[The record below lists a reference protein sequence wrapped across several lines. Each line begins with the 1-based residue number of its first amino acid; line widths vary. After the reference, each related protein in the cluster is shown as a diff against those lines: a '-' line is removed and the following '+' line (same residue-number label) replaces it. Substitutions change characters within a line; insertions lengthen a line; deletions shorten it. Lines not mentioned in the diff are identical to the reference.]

1 MHSPNPNNEYE
12 FLWNR
17 IMTDTPPSKLAQVLQ
32 AGQFAMTA
40 ETSPPDAASA
50 HTVLDRVTCLKG
62 VADAVNVTD
71 GASARVHMSA
81 LAAAAIMAREGI
93 EPVLQLTTRDRN
105 RLALQGDVVGAAA
118 LGIHNFLCLTGDKMS
133 AGDQPDAA
141 EVFEIDSGE
150 LMRQMRDMRDT
161 GTFPCGREI
170 SPAPA
175 FFLGAAEMPAE
186 PGDNWPA
193 ARLQAK
199 IDNGTQFFQ
208 TQYCFE
214 LDKVKRYCQALVDGG
229 FTEQAHFLIGIGPL
243 ASAKSARWMN
253 ANLFGVHVPDEI
265 ITRLQGAADQK
276 AEGRAICAELLQ
288 GFADIEGCAGAHL
301 MAPHQEAACAQV
313 IQESGL
319 LELRN

>member
-1 MHSPNPNNEYE
+1 
-12 FLWNR
+12 
-17 IMTDTPPSKLAQVLQ
+17 MTETVPSKLAQVL
-32 AGQFAMTA
+32 ANGQFAITA
-40 ETSPPDAASA
+40 ETSPPDSASPQA
-50 HTVLDRVTCLKG
+50 VLDRVSCLKG
-62 VADAVNVTD
+62 LADAVNVTD

-93 EPVLQLTTRDRN
+93 EPVLQQTTRDRN
-105 RLALQGDVVGAAA
+105 RLALQGDVLGAAA

-133 AGDQPDAA
+133 AGDQPEAA

-150 LMRQMRDMRDT
+150 LMRQMRDMRNS
-161 GTFPCGREI
+161 GSYPSGREI
-170 SPAPA
+170 KPAPVL
-175 FFLGAAEMPAE
+175 FLGAAEMPAE
-186 PGDNWPA
+186 PGDHWPA

-229 FTEQAHFLIGIGPL
+229 FTEQAHYLIGIGPL

-253 ANLFGVHVPDEI
+253 ENLFGVHVPDKI
-265 ITRLQGAADQK
+265 IERLEGANDQK

-288 GFADIEGCAGAHL
+288 SFSEIEGCAGAHL
-301 MAPHQEAACAQV
+301 MAPHGEASCAQV

>member
-1 MHSPNPNNEYE
+1 
-12 FLWNR
+12 
-17 IMTDTPPSKLAQVLQ
+17 MTETAPSKLAQVLQ

-40 ETSPPDAASA
+40 ETSPPDSSSPQS
-50 HTVLDRVTCLKG
+50 VLDRVVCLKG
-62 VADAVNVTD
+62 MADAVNVTD

-93 EPVLQLTTRDRN
+93 EPVLQQTTRDRN
-105 RLALQGDVVGAAA
+105 RLALQGDVLGAAA
-118 LGIHNFLCLTGDKMS
+118 LGIHNFLCLTGDKMA

-150 LMRQMRDMRDT
+150 LMRQMRDMRDA
-161 GTFPCGREI
+161 GTYPSGREI
-170 SPAPA
+170 NPAPSP
-175 FFLGAAEMPAE
+175 FLGAAEMPAE

-214 LDKVKRYCQALVDGG
+214 LEKVKRYCRALVDGG

-243 ASAKSARWMN
+243 ASARSARWMN
-253 ANLFGVHVPDEI
+253 ENLFGVHVPDEI
-265 ITRLQGAADQK
+265 IKRLEAADDQK

-288 GFADIEGCAGAHL
+288 GFSEIEGCAGAHL
-301 MAPHQEAACAQV
+301 MAPHGEASCAQV

>member
-1 MHSPNPNNEYE
+1 
-12 FLWNR
+12 
-17 IMTDTPPSKLAQVLQ
+17 MTETAPSKLAQVLQ

-40 ETSPPDAASA
+40 ETSPPDSSSPQS
-50 HTVLDRVTCLKG
+50 VLDRVVCLKG
-62 VADAVNVTD
+62 LSDAVNVTD

-93 EPVLQLTTRDRN
+93 EPVLQQTTRDRN
-105 RLALQGDVVGAAA
+105 RLALQGDVLGAAA
-118 LGIHNFLCLTGDKMS
+118 LGIHNFLCLTGDKMA

-150 LMRQMRDMRDT
+150 LMRQMRDMRDA
-161 GTFPCGREI
+161 GTYPSGREI
-170 SPAPA
+170 NPAPSL
-175 FFLGAAEMPAE
+175 FLGAAEMPAE

-214 LDKVKRYCQALVDGG
+214 LEKVRRYCQALVDGG
-229 FTEQAHFLIGIGPL
+229 FTEQAYFLIGIGPL
-243 ASAKSARWMN
+243 ASARSARWMN
-253 ANLFGVHVPDEI
+253 DNLFGVHVPDEI
-265 ITRLQGAADQK
+265 IKRLEGADDQK
-276 AEGRAICAELLQ
+276 TEGRAICAELLQ
-288 GFADIEGCAGAHL
+288 GFSEIEGCAGAHL
-301 MAPHQEAACAQV
+301 MAPHGEASCAQV

>member
-1 MHSPNPNNEYE
+1 
-12 FLWNR
+12 
-17 IMTDTPPSKLAQVLQ
+17 MTDTAPGKLAQVLQ

-40 ETSPPDAASA
+40 ETSPPDSSSPQS
-50 HTVLDRVTCLKG
+50 VLDRVVCLKG
-62 VADAVNVTD
+62 LADAVNVTD

-93 EPVLQLTTRDRN
+93 EPVLQQTTRDRN
-105 RLALQGDVVGAAA
+105 RLALQGDVLGAAA
-118 LGIHNFLCLTGDKMS
+118 LGIHNFLCLTGDKMA

-150 LMRQMRDMRDT
+150 LMRQMRDMRDA
-161 GTFPCGREI
+161 GTYPSGREI
-170 SPAPA
+170 NPAPSL
-175 FFLGAAEMPAE
+175 FLGAAEMPAE

-214 LDKVKRYCQALVDGG
+214 LEKVRRYCQTLVDGG

-243 ASAKSARWMN
+243 ASARSARWMN
-253 ANLFGVHVPDEI
+253 DNLFGVHVPDETI
-265 ITRLQGAADQK
+265 KRLEAADDQK

-288 GFADIEGCAGAHL
+288 GFSEIEGCAGAHL
-301 MAPHQEAACAQV
+301 MAPHGEASCAQV

>member
-1 MHSPNPNNEYE
+1 MNDS
-12 FLWNR
+12 
-17 IMTDTPPSKLAQVLQ
+17 TPSKLAQTLRS
-32 AGQFAMTA
+32 GYFAMTA

-50 HTVLDRVTCLKG
+50 DAVLARVECLRG

-81 LAAAAIMAREGI
+81 LAAATIMARAGI

-105 RLALQGDVVGAAA
+105 QLALQGDVVGASA
-118 LGIHNFLCLTGDKMS
+118 LGIHNFLCLTGDRMA
-133 AGDQPDAA
+133 AGDQPDVA

-150 LMRQMRDMRDT
+150 LMRQMRDMRDQAQ
-161 GTFPCGREI
+161 FPSGRRIE
-170 SPAPA
+170 PAPSL
-175 FFLGAAEMPAE
+175 FLGAAEMPAE

-214 LDKVKRYCQALVDGG
+214 LDKVRRYCQGLVDGG
-229 FTEQAHFLIGIGPL
+229 FTEQAYFLIGIGPL

-253 ANLFGVHVPDEI
+253 ENLFGVHVPDAI
-265 ITRLQGAADQK
+265 IHRLEGATDQK

-288 GFADIEGCAGAHL
+288 GMSEIEGCAGAHL

-313 IQESGL
+313 IRESGL
-319 LELRN
+319 LELRDA

>member
-1 MHSPNPNNEYE
+1 MNQP
-12 FLWNR
+12 
-17 IMTDTPPSKLAQVLQ
+17 IPSKLAQVLA
-32 AGQFAMTA
+32 AGHFAITA

-50 HTVLDRVTCLKG
+50 QAVLDRVDCLKG
-62 VADAVNVTD
+62 LADAVNVTD

-81 LAAAAIMAREGI
+81 FAAATIMAQAGI
-93 EPVLQLTTRDRN
+93 EPVLQMTTRDRN
-105 RLALQGDVVGAAA
+105 RLALQGDVVGASA

-141 EVFEIDSGE
+141 EVFELDSGE
-150 LMRQMRDMRDT
+150 LMRQMRDMRDA
-161 GTFPCGREI
+161 GSFPSGRQI
-170 SPAPA
+170 DPPPAL
-175 FFLGAAEMPAE
+175 FLGAAEMPAE

-214 LDKVKRYCQALVDGG
+214 RDKVKRYCQALVDGG

-253 ANLFGVHVPDEI
+253 DNLFGVHVPEHI
-265 ITRLQGAADQK
+265 IERLEGADDQR

-288 GFADIEGCAGAHL
+288 GFSEIEGCAGAHL
-301 MAPHQEAACAQV
+301 MAPHGEASCAQV
-313 IQESGL
+313 IAESGL
-319 LELRN
+319 LELRT

>member
-1 MHSPNPNNEYE
+1 
-12 FLWNR
+12 
-17 IMTDTPPSKLAQVLQ
+17 MTGTATSKLAQVLQ
-32 AGQFAMTA
+32 AGQFAITA
-40 ETSPPDAASA
+40 ETSPPDSSSPES
-50 HTVLDRVTCLKG
+50 VLDRVVCLKG
-62 VADAVNVTD
+62 LADAVNVTD

-93 EPVLQLTTRDRN
+93 EPVLQQTTRDRN
-105 RLALQGDVVGAAA
+105 RLALQGDVLGAAA
-118 LGIHNFLCLTGDKMS
+118 LGIQNFLCLTGDKMA

-150 LMRQMRDMRDT
+150 LMRQMRDMRDA
-161 GTFPCGREI
+161 GTYPSGREI
-170 SPAPA
+170 NPAPSL
-175 FFLGAAEMPAE
+175 FLGAAEMPAE

-214 LDKVKRYCQALVDGG
+214 LEKVRRYCQALVDGG

-243 ASAKSARWMN
+243 ASARSARWMN
-253 ANLFGVHVPDEI
+253 DNLFGVHVPDDI
-265 ITRLQGAADQK
+265 IKRLEDASDQK

-288 GFADIEGCAGAHL
+288 GFAEIEGCAGAHL

-319 LELRN
+319 LEIRN

>member
-1 MHSPNPNNEYE
+1 
-12 FLWNR
+12 
-17 IMTDTPPSKLAQVLQ
+17 MTETTPSKLAQVLE

-40 ETSPPDAASA
+40 ETSPPDSSSPQS
-50 HTVLDRVTCLKG
+50 VLDRVDCLKG
-62 VADAVNVTD
+62 LADAVNVTD

-93 EPVLQLTTRDRN
+93 EPVLQQTTRDRN
-105 RLALQGDVVGAAA
+105 RLALQGDVLGAAA
-118 LGIHNFLCLTGDKMS
+118 LGVHNFLCLTGDKMA

-141 EVFEIDSGE
+141 EVFEIDSGQ
-150 LMRQMRDMRDT
+150 LMRQMRDMRDA
-161 GTFPCGREI
+161 GTYPSGREI
-170 SPAPA
+170 NPAPSL
-175 FFLGAAEMPAE
+175 FLGAAEMPAE

-214 LDKVKRYCQALVDGG
+214 LDKVRRYCQALVDGG

-243 ASAKSARWMN
+243 ASARSARWMN
-253 ANLFGVHVPDEI
+253 DNLFGVQVPDEI
-265 ITRLQGAADQK
+265 ITRLEAADDQK

-288 GFADIEGCAGAHL
+288 GFSEIEGCAGAHL
-301 MAPHQEAACAQV
+301 MAPHGEASCAQV

-319 LELRN
+319 LGLRK

>member
-1 MHSPNPNNEYE
+1 
-12 FLWNR
+12 
-17 IMTDTPPSKLAQVLQ
+17 
-32 AGQFAMTA
+32 TA

-50 HTVLDRVTCLKG
+50 QAVIDRVTCLKG
-62 VADAVNVTD
+62 LADAVNVTD

-81 LAAAAIMAREGI
+81 FAAATIMTREGI

-105 RLALQGDVVGAAA
+105 RLALQGDVVGACA
-118 LGIHNFLCLTGDKMS
+118 LGIHNFLCLTGDKMA

-150 LMRQMRDMRDT
+150 LMRQMRDMRDS
-161 GTFPCGREI
+161 GSFPSGRQI
-170 SPAPA
+170 DPAPSL
-175 FFLGAAEMPAE
+175 FLGAAEMPAE

-229 FTEQAHFLIGIGPL
+229 FTEQAYFLIGIGPL
-243 ASAKSARWMN
+243 ASARSARWMN
-253 ANLFGVHVPDEI
+253 ENLFGVYVPDNI
-265 ITRLQGAADQK
+265 IERLEGAADQK

-288 GFADIEGCAGAHL
+288 GFSEIEGCAGAHL
-301 MAPHQEAACAQV
+301 MAPHGEASCAQV
-313 IQESGL
+313 IRESGL
-319 LELRN
+319 LEIRN

>member
-1 MHSPNPNNEYE
+1 
-12 FLWNR
+12 
-17 IMTDTPPSKLAQVLQ
+17 MTETAPSKLAQVLQ

-40 ETSPPDAASA
+40 ETSPPDSSSPQS
-50 HTVLDRVTCLKG
+50 VLDRVVCLKG
-62 VADAVNVTD
+62 MADAVNVTD

-93 EPVLQLTTRDRN
+93 EPVLQQTTRDRN
-105 RLALQGDVVGAAA
+105 RLALQGDVLGAAA
-118 LGIHNFLCLTGDKMS
+118 LGIHNFLCLTGDKMA

-141 EVFEIDSGE
+141 ELFEIDSGE
-150 LMRQMRDMRDT
+150 LMRQMRDMRDD
-161 GTFPCGREI
+161 GTYPSGREI
-170 SPAPA
+170 NPAPSL
-175 FFLGAAEMPAE
+175 FLGAAEMPAE

-214 LDKVKRYCQALVDGG
+214 LEKVKRYCRALVDGG

-243 ASAKSARWMN
+243 ASARSARWMN
-253 ANLFGVHVPDEI
+253 ENLFGVHVPDEI
-265 ITRLQGAADQK
+265 IKRLEAADDQK

-288 GFADIEGCAGAHL
+288 GFSEIEGCAGAHL
-301 MAPHQEAACAQV
+301 MAPHGEASCAQV
-313 IQESGL
+313 IKESGL

>member
-1 MHSPNPNNEYE
+1 
-12 FLWNR
+12 
-17 IMTDTPPSKLAQVLQ
+17 MTISAPSKLAQVLK

-40 ETSPPDAASA
+40 ETSPPDSASA
-50 HTVLDRVTCLKG
+50 KTVLDRVSCLKG

-81 LAAAAIMAREGI
+81 LATAAIMAREGI
-93 EPVLQLTTRDRN
+93 DPVLQMTTRDRN
-105 RLALQGDVVGAAA
+105 RLALQGDALGAAA
-118 LGIHNFLCLTGDKMS
+118 LGINNFLCLTGDKMS
-133 AGDQPDAA
+133 AGDQPEAA

-150 LMRQMRDMRDT
+150 MMRQFRDMRDKAEY
-161 GTFPCGREI
+161 PSGRSI
-170 SPAPA
+170 DPAPSL
-175 FFLGAAEMPAE
+175 FLGAAEMPAE

-208 TQYCFE
+208 TQYCFDLE
-214 LDKVKRYCQALVDGG
+214 KVKRYCQGLVDGG
-229 FTEQAHFLIGIGPL
+229 FTEQAYFLIGIGPL

-253 ANLFGVHVPDEI
+253 ENLFGVHVPDAI
-265 ITRLQGAADQK
+265 IDRLEGAQDQK

-288 GFADIEGCAGAHL
+288 GFSEIEGCAGAHL

-313 IQESGL
+313 ILESGL
-319 LELRN
+319 LDLRS

>member
-1 MHSPNPNNEYE
+1 MNQP
-12 FLWNR
+12 
-17 IMTDTPPSKLAQVLQ
+17 IPSKLAQVLA
-32 AGQFAMTA
+32 AGHFAITA

-50 HTVLDRVTCLKG
+50 QAVLDRVDCLKG
-62 VADAVNVTD
+62 LADAVNVTD

-81 LAAAAIMAREGI
+81 FAAATIMAQAGI
-93 EPVLQLTTRDRN
+93 EPVLQMTTRDRN
-105 RLALQGDVVGAAA
+105 RLALQGDVVGASA

-141 EVFEIDSGE
+141 EVFELDSGE
-150 LMRQMRDMRDT
+150 LMRQMRDMRDA
-161 GTFPCGREI
+161 GSFPSGRQI
-170 SPAPA
+170 DPPPAL
-175 FFLGAAEMPAE
+175 FLGAAEMPAE

-193 ARLQAK
+193 VRLQAK

-253 ANLFGVHVPDEI
+253 DNLFGVHVPEHI
-265 ITRLQGAADQK
+265 IERLEGADDQR
-276 AEGRAICAELLQ
+276 AEGRSICAELLQ
-288 GFADIEGCAGAHL
+288 GFSEIEGCAGAHL
-301 MAPHQEAACAQV
+301 MAPHGEASCAQV
-313 IQESGL
+313 IAESGL
-319 LELRN
+319 LELRT

>member
-1 MHSPNPNNEYE
+1 
-12 FLWNR
+12 
-17 IMTDTPPSKLAQVLQ
+17 MTDTAPGKLAQVLQ

-40 ETSPPDAASA
+40 ETSPPDSSSPQS
-50 HTVLDRVTCLKG
+50 VLDRVVCLKG
-62 VADAVNVTD
+62 LADAVNVTD

-93 EPVLQLTTRDRN
+93 EPVLQQTTRDRN
-105 RLALQGDVVGAAA
+105 RLALQGDVLGAAA
-118 LGIHNFLCLTGDKMS
+118 LGIHNFLCLTGDKMA

-150 LMRQMRDMRDT
+150 LMRQMRDMRDA
-161 GTFPCGREI
+161 GTYPSGREI
-170 SPAPA
+170 NPAPSL
-175 FFLGAAEMPAE
+175 FLGAAEMPAE

-214 LDKVKRYCQALVDGG
+214 LEKVRRYCQALVDGG

-243 ASAKSARWMN
+243 ASARSARWMN
-253 ANLFGVHVPDEI
+253 DNLFGVHVPDEI
-265 ITRLQGAADQK
+265 IKRLEAADDQK

-288 GFADIEGCAGAHL
+288 GFSEIEGCAGAHL
-301 MAPHQEAACAQV
+301 MAPHGEASCAQV

>member
-1 MHSPNPNNEYE
+1 
-12 FLWNR
+12 
-17 IMTDTPPSKLAQVLQ
+17 
-32 AGQFAMTA
+32 MTA

-50 HTVLDRVTCLKG
+50 EAVLQRVECLKG

-81 LAAAAIMAREGI
+81 LAAAALMARDGI

-105 RLALQGDVVGAAA
+105 RLALQGDVVGASA
-118 LGIHNFLCLTGDKMS
+118 LGIHNFLCLTGDKMA

-161 GTFPCGREI
+161 AQFPSGRAI
-170 SPAPA
+170 DPAPEL
-175 FFLGAAEMPAE
+175 FLGAAEMPAE

-208 TQYCFE
+208 TQYCFD
-214 LDKVKRYCQALVDGG
+214 LDKVKRYCQGLVDGG
-229 FTEQAHFLIGIGPL
+229 FTEQAYFLIGIGPL
-243 ASAKSARWMN
+243 ASARSARWMN
-253 ANLFGVHVPDEI
+253 DNLFGVHVPDHI
-265 ITRLQGAADQK
+265 IERLEGAQDQK

-288 GFADIEGCAGAHL
+288 GMAEIEGCAGAHL

-313 IQESGL
+313 IRESGL
-319 LELRN
+319 LELR

>member
-1 MHSPNPNNEYE
+1 MNE
-12 FLWNR
+12 
-17 IMTDTPPSKLAQVLQ
+17 TPISQLARTLE
-32 AGQFAMTA
+32 AGHFAMTA

-50 HTVLDRVTCLKG
+50 EAVLARVECLRG

-81 LAAAAIMAREGI
+81 LATASIMARSGI
-93 EPVLQLTTRDRN
+93 EPVLQMTTRDRN
-105 RLALQGDVVGAAA
+105 RLALQADVVGASA
-118 LGIHNFLCLTGDKMS
+118 LGIHNFLCLTGDKMA

-141 EVFEIDSGE
+141 EVFELDSGE
-150 LMRQMRDMRDT
+150 LMRQMRDMRDLAQ
-161 GTFPCGREI
+161 FPSGRTI
-170 SPAPA
+170 DPAPSL
-175 FFLGAAEMPAE
+175 FLGAAEMPAE

-193 ARLQAK
+193 KRLQAK

-208 TQYCFE
+208 TQYCFD
-214 LDKVKRYCQALVDGG
+214 LDKVRAYCRGLVDGG

-253 ANLFGVHVPDEI
+253 DNLFGVHVPDAI
-265 ITRLQGAADQK
+265 IERLEGAQDQK

-288 GFADIEGCAGAHL
+288 GMSEIEGCAGAHL

-319 LELRN
+319 LQQRGD

>member
-1 MHSPNPNNEYE
+1 
-12 FLWNR
+12 
-17 IMTDTPPSKLAQVLQ
+17 MTESTPSNLAQVLQ
-32 AGQFAMTA
+32 SGHFAMTA

-50 HTVLDRVTCLKG
+50 EVALKRVNCLQG

-81 LAAAAIMAREGI
+81 LATAAIMQRAGI

-105 RLALQGDVVGAAA
+105 RLALQGDVVGASA

-150 LMRQMRDMRDT
+150 LMRQMRDMRDS
-161 GTFPCGREI
+161 GTFPSGRSI
-170 SPAPA
+170 DPPPML
-175 FFLGAAEMPAE
+175 FLGAAEMPAE
-186 PGDNWPA
+186 PGENWPA

-208 TQYCFE
+208 TQYCFD
-214 LDKVKRYCQALVDGG
+214 LDKVKRYCSALVDGG
-229 FTEQAHFLIGIGPL
+229 FTEQAYFLIGIGPL

-253 ANLFGVHVPDEI
+253 DNLFGVHVPDHI
-265 ITRLQGAADQK
+265 IERLEGATDQK
-276 AEGRAICAELLQ
+276 AEGRAICAELLR
-288 GFADIEGCAGAHL
+288 GLAEIEGCAGAHL

-313 IQESGL
+313 IRESGL
-319 LELRN
+319 LEFRKR